1 MQTISGTRPTW
12 RSVQTMLSTSQQEVL
27 WIKQPG
33 EGNIGVDRGG
43 VKFTYLQ
50 KLMDR
55 GSSPYFAT
63 FQYPESLLYLIRDDS
78 FM

>member
-1 MQTISGTRPTW
+1 
-12 RSVQTMLSTSQQEVL
+12 MLSTSQQEVL

-50 KLMDR
+50 KNLWAEGLAHTLRLFNIPSHSYTLSGMIHLCD
-55 GSSPYFAT
+55 
-63 FQYPESLLYLIRDDS
+63 
-78 FM
+78 